1 MATPKRTPQQARD
14 ARRNQRALAKAI
26 HEGRRNILP
35 SNLKGTAKK
44 SNEAFGRG
52 VIAGRETK
60 PLPGS
65 LEARN
70 LARLAS
76 NARHGKASKEFSKF
90 EEYWYHNNKDYSGGG
105 KGEMQPDDE
114 REDDE

>member
-14 ARRNQRALAKAI
+14 ARRNQRDLAKAI

-35 SNLKGTAKK
+35 GNLKGTAKK

-90 EEYWYHNNKDYSGGG
+90 EEYWYHNKTQDSASSQ
-105 KGEMQPDDE
+105 EETREAEEDE
-114 REDDE
+114 